1 METNNLITAFLSDRK
16 QQVVLDGAYSNLINV
31 LYAVLKG
38 TVLGPLLFLA
48 YINDMP
54 DSPRSS
60 DARLCADDSL
70 VYRTFNGAK
79 GKLYSRKT
87 LQLSKNGKVF
97 GRWVSTRLSALSY
110 VTLQGEERWSTTLHI
125 GSMVKN

>member
-1 METNNLITAFLSDRK
+1 MITAFLSDRK

-31 LYAVLKG
+31 LYGVLKG
-38 TVLGPLLFLA
+38 TVLGPLLFVA

-70 VYRTFNGAK
+70 VYRTFNAAK
-79 GKLYSRKT
+79 GKTLLQEDLAALEEWESLVLNPITVYSYGFFFNCT
-87 LQLSKNGKVF
+87 MVDQASD
-97 GRWVSTRLSALSY
+97 SMTAL
-110 VTLQGEERWSTTLHI
+110 T
-125 GSMVKN
+125 